1 MKDNKN
7 LPVMKKLIL
16 MLTIILGLGMSAS
29 AQNVLDGVY
38 IKESNPA
45 RRVIPYQFL
54 READVMWS
62 KRIWRHID
70 LNEKI
75 NAPLRYPKT
84 GDTKDR
90 KNLINLIMDA
100 VEEGSLTAYDPQDD
114 EFNLPMTQSQF
125 GKVGGADSVSVQVTS
140 PDPPYDTRDSTV
152 FRDFNRDDVI
162 TYRLKEEWFFDKQR
176 SVLECRIIGMCPLVL
191 ARDQDGNLIEGG
203 QKKPLF
209 WIYFQE
215 ARRIFANAEVA
226 NRVNSSQ
233 RLTFDDIFMKR
244 MFNSYIIKED
254 NVYNR
259 RIEDYKTNPIDALLE
274 SERIKQDMINFEI
287 DLWEY

>member
-1 MKDNKN
+1 MMKRF
-7 LPVMKKLIL
+7 IL
-16 MLTIILGLGMSAS
+16 TLTILAIIGSS
-29 AQNVLDGVY
+29 VHAQNVLDGTYV
-38 IKESNPA
+38 KESNPA
-45 RRVIPYQFL
+45 RRVIPYSYL

-75 NAPLRYPKT
+75 NAPLRYPKSNE
-84 GDTKDR
+84 TKDR
-90 KNLINLIMDA
+90 KNLINLMMDA
-100 VEEGSLTAYDPQDD
+100 IQEGSLTAYDPQDD
-114 EFNLPMTQSQF
+114 EFTVPMTLAEF
-125 GKVGGADSVSVQVTS
+125 KKVGGADTVTVQVTS
-140 PDPPYDTRDSTV
+140 PDPPYDTRDSSV
-152 FRDFNRDDVI
+152 FREFNRDDVVL
-162 TYRLKEEWFFDKQR
+162 YRLKEEWFFDKQR
-176 SVLECRIIGMCPLVL
+176 SVLDVRIIGICPLIL

-209 WIYFQE
+209 WVYFPE

-226 NRVNSSQ
+226 NRINSSQ
-233 RLTFDDIFMKR
+233 RLTFDDVFMKR

-259 RIEDYKTNPIDALLE
+259 RVEDYKTNPLDALLE
-274 SERIKQDMINFEI
+274 SERIKQDLINFEL